1 MIECDVLVV
10 GAGAAGSVAAL
21 YCSKHHLDTVLIE
34 KNTKVGAHTKTR
46 IDASPDFELT
56 DIINEL
62 ALKTEGVAYT
72 SRWYSPLGRSFTLN
86 SKIGEYYF
94 KRGPEPDSFE
104 CSTAKKA
111 VKHGCKLFLNTV
123 IKKTDKKG
131 GKFHKA
137 TATRGVEEIVI
148 KPKIII
154 AADGA
159 NSFFHKYLNEKIKK
173 ELRVGYGVTGKKFG
187 EPNISEIYF
196 DAELAPGGYF
206 YTLTCPSSISSAGI
220 ILNRAKI
227 EKSPKKYFDGF
238 VSKNQKLAGRIKLI
252 TNTFAG
258 EESISKLDKRVYG
271 NLLLAGDAGG
281 LVNHFMGYGI
291 MPAIVSAYY
300 AAKRSV
306 EAINKND
313 FPKLQK
319 YDKDMK
325 KRFNRPS
332 DLLCRKIFDLL
343 DNRDIDLII
352 KMANELQEKMDIDA
366 FLNNLYGVKV

>member
-21 YCSKHHLDTVLIE
+21 CCSKHHLDTVLIE

-46 IDASPDFELT
+46 IDASPAFELT
-56 DIINEL
+56 EIINEL
-62 ALKTEGVAYT
+62 ELKTENVVYK
-72 SRWYSPLGRSFTLN
+72 SRWHSPFGESFTLR
-86 SKIGEYYF
+86 SKVGEYYF
-94 KRGPEPDSFE
+94 KRGPDSDSFE
-104 CSTAKKA
+104 CSTVEKA
-111 VKHGCKLFLNTV
+111 VKHGCKLFLNTA
-123 IKKTDKKG
+123 IKKIDKKEG
-131 GKFHKA
+131 RFEKVIIA
-137 TATRGVEEIVI
+137 QNTNEILI

-154 AADGA
+154 VADGS
-159 NSFFHKYLNEKIKK
+159 NSFFHKYLNEKTRK
-173 ELRVGYGVTGKKFG
+173 EIRVGYGVTGKNFG
-187 EPNISEIYF
+187 EPNTSEVYF

-206 YTLTCPSSISSAGI
+206 YTVTCPNGISSAAI
-220 ILNRAKI
+220 ILDRKKI
-227 EKSPKKYFDGF
+227 DKSPKKYFDNF
-238 VSKNQKLAGRIKLI
+238 LSKNQKFASRIKSVS
-252 TNTFAG
+252 NTFAG
-258 EESISKLDKRVYG
+258 EDSIFKLSNHVHG

-281 LVNHFMGYGI
+281 VINHFMGYGI